1 MQFDMA
7 SIAPGDRYKLLTGVV
22 VPRPIAWVT
31 TLNPDGSVNAAPYSF
46 YGAMGSDPPIV
57 AFGPG
62 NRDRVTAKDTAANVR
77 REREFVVN
85 LVTGDLADAMNVTA
99 TDFPHGEE
107 ELGHAGLTTV
117 PSANV
122 RTPRIAES
130 PVHLECREL
139 MTLEVGR
146 NRVVLGEVV
155 TIHVRDDLMQDASR
169 FYVNSGALGAL
180 GRMGGRGGYV
190 RTTDLIEIPRIPLE
204 VWRARQREEQAPDA
218 STSDQTV
225 Q

>member
-1 MQFDMA
+1 MRFDMA
-7 SIAPGDRYKLLTGVV
+7 DLASGDRYKLLTGVV

-46 YGAMGSDPPIV
+46 YGAMGSDPPLV

-62 NRDRVTAKDTAANVR
+62 NRDRATAKDTAANVR

-85 LVTGDLADAMNVTA
+85 VVTADLADAMNVTGA
-99 TDFPHGEE
+99 DFPHGEE
-107 ELGHAGLTTV
+107 ELAHAGLTTV
-117 PSANV
+117 PSALV
-122 RTPRIAES
+122 RAPRIAES

-155 TIHVRDDLMQDASR
+155 TIHVRDDLMLDAAR
-169 FYVNSGALGAL
+169 FHVDTPALGAL

-190 RTTDLIEIPRIPLE
+190 RTTDLLEIPRLTLAQ
-204 VWRARQREEQAPDA
+204 WRERVERAEQE
-218 STSDQTV
+218 
-225 Q
+225 